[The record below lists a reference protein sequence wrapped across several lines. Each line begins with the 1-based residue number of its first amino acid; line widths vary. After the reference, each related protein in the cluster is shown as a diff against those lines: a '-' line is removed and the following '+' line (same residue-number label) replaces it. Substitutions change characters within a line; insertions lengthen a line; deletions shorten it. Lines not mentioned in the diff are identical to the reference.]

1 MRRHLWMV
9 LWPILL
15 VGPGCIHSYYLTPG
29 ASDGALRKMEQL
41 ARNHKA
47 TVQLQTGE
55 TFSTPLLQLQSDSLV
70 TARGTYALSEVKMIY
85 FHRRM
90 EGMKRGVIIGAAIG
104 TSIGNAMMLYSL
116 LVADNGEGI
125 GAVML
130 TVMLISTGLYIMPL
144 SAGLG
149 AFFGFLSG
157 VADVFYV
164 VPAQETR
171 PPSSRTSSQ
180 QHDPGP
186 PKHHLP

>member
-15 VGPGCIHSYYLTPG
+15 FGPGCVHSYYLIPG
-29 ASDGALRKMEQL
+29 APDGVHRKMERL
-41 ARNHKA
+41 ARVHKA
-47 TVQLQTGE
+47 TVQLQSGE
-55 TFSTPLLQLQSDSLV
+55 TFSTPLLQLRGDSLV
-70 TARGTYALSEVKMIY
+70 TARGTYALAEIKMIY

-90 EGMKRGVIIGAAIG
+90 EGMKRGAIIGAAIG
-104 TSIGNAMMLYSL
+104 TSIGNAMMLYGL

-149 AFFGFLSG
+149 ALLGFLSG
-157 VADVFYV
+157 VADVFYIA
-164 VPAQETR
+164 PAPEAR
-171 PPSSRTSSQ
+171 SPSSRSSPLR
-180 QHDPGP
+180 HDPDP
-186 PKHHLP
+186 PEHRLP